1 MPPASD
7 PAGNDD
13 IYRRIVRR
21 IAWLVAA
28 IAVAGAVTAGVLKG
42 IAFAA
47 AFLLGAA
54 LSGASLWRWKK
65 ISDAMGAHSGRRSPL
80 AWILQLFLV
89 VAAAFVI
96 IVYLRVTA
104 VAVFLGLLVSAAAII
119 AAILLELVW
128 NTNSG

>member
-1 MPPASD
+1 M
-7 PAGNDD
+7 
-13 IYRRIVRR
+13 IRR
-21 IAWLVAA
+21 IAWLVLAMAIAGTVTAA
-28 IAVAGAVTAGVLKG
+28 ILKG

-65 ISDAMGAHSGRRSPL
+65 ISDAIGGASGRRSPL

-119 AAILLELVW
+119 AAILLELLW
-128 NTNSG
+128 TTNSG

>member
-7 PAGNDD
+7 VDV
-13 IYRRIVRR
+13 YRRMVHRV
-21 IAWLVAA
+21 AWLVVAIGLAGAA
-28 IAVAGAVTAGVLKG
+28 TAVALKG
-42 IAFAA
+42 IAFGA

-65 ISDAMGAHSGRRSPL
+65 ISDAVGGPTGRRSL
-80 AWILQLFLV
+80 FGWILQLFLV

-128 NTNSG
+128 NINSG